1 MTKNDLIEAIKA
13 TGVDV
18 NPRLSKDELQEIFD
32 GLRVHETPE
41 EPAPTK
47 EGEPEKEPEAEPEK
61 EPEAE
66 PEPVPG
72 QEPEAEPEAEPEKK
86 PGEKTETEGGEIP
99 PLKDSFDEL
108 SEKIKTAET
117 PKTKRKIGKPLV
129 EKTTR
134 KKRKGESDPE
144 SFRIEGYV
152 LLILVDTVFPFM
164 LAGANNLLDKKLKIQ
179 AHQVQLNEIEFKKLE
194 PLADQAADYM
204 AINLNPIAGFLLVAS
219 FMYGNNLIN
228 VRMQMLN
235 PK

>member
-41 EPAPTK
+41 AEPEK
-47 EGEPEKEPEAEPEK
+47 EPEAEPEKEPEAEPEK

-72 QEPEAEPEAEPEKK
+72 QEPEAEPEKK

-108 SEKIKTAET
+108 SEKIKTAES
-117 PKTKRKIGKPLV
+117 PKAKRKIAKPLV